1 MTEILL
7 LLIAFVLLIILLPIV
22 ILYMFLKY
30 LLTGKKRMITV
41 WACKTARSIDVFA
54 NVEASELFNDT
65 LIKSGGYKFG
75 NRQETISSVLGKNQ
89 MTDTLTK
96 VGKGLR
102 IILDWIEPGHC
113 LLSINDDL
121 TNTTKQ

>member
-7 LLIAFVLLIILLPIV
+7 LLIAFILLIILLPIV
-22 ILYMFLKY
+22 IIYMFLKY
-30 LLTGKKRMITV
+30 LFTGRKRMITV
-41 WACKTARSIDVFA
+41 WACRTARSIDVFA

-89 MTDTLTK
+89 MTDTLTR

-102 IILDWIEPGHC
+102 IILDCIEPGHC
-113 LLSINDDL
+113 LTSINDDL

>member
-7 LLIAFVLLIILLPIV
+7 LLIAFILLIILLPVV
-22 ILYMFLKY
+22 IIYMLLKY

-41 WACKTARSIDVFA
+41 WACRTARSIDVFA
-54 NVEASELFNDT
+54 NVEASELFNDI

-75 NRQETISSVLGKNQ
+75 NKQETISSVLGKNQ
-89 MTDTLTK
+89 VLKTLTK
-96 VGKGLR
+96 VGNGLR
-102 IILDWIEPGHC
+102 IILDWIEPNHC

>member
-7 LLIAFVLLIILLPIV
+7 LLIAFILLIILLPVV
-22 ILYMFLKY
+22 IIYMLLKY

-41 WACKTARSIDVFA
+41 WACRTARSIDVFA
-54 NVEASELFNDT
+54 NVEASELFNDI

-75 NRQETISSVLGKNQ
+75 NKQETISSVLGKNQ
-89 MTDTLTK
+89 MTNTLTRI
-96 VGKGLR
+96 GTGLR
-102 IILDWIEPGHC
+102 IILDCIEPGHC
-113 LLSINDDL
+113 LISINDDL